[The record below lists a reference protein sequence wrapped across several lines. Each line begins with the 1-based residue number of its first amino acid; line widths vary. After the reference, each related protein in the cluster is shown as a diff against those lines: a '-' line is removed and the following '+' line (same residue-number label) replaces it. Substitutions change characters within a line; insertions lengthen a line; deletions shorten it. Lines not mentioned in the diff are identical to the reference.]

1 MLNPGEGRGVYDTHP
16 CLGHTSHFHNI
27 MEITIFNSNQQTYSL
42 WLAAMDMWRLT
53 YVSKGINGN
62 LIHFSYS
69 YVFIHTQNGVL
80 LSGLIRA
87 RDPCRRLHI
96 YLGHAF
102 TSINVADGPFT
113 KTTGFTKATEN
124 SFIYQMIVKT
134 DPNISFLIVT

>member
-1 MLNPGEGRGVYDTHP
+1 
-16 CLGHTSHFHNI
+16 

-62 LIHFSYS
+62 LIHFSYW
-69 YVFIHTQNGVL
+69 YVFIHTQNGDL
-80 LSGLIRA
+80 WSGLIRA
-87 RDPCRRLHI
+87 TDPYRRLNI

-102 TSINVADGPFT
+102 TIINVADGLFT

-124 SFIYQMIVKT
+124 SFIYQMIIKT